1 MKTFRSIAV
10 SLFFA
15 ALFTVSAFAQ
25 TPTQPAG
32 AGRIVT
38 INTAAFEDPKAG
50 ITRYVNAMNALENEF
65 KPTSTELQTLGT
77 KIQTLQK
84 QYNDL
89 AAQANV
95 ANSPIKPESLQ
106 AKLDEIQNLQVEF
119 KRKQEDAKIK
129 LERRQQIVM
138 GPVMQDIQKAMQDFT
153 KQKGYGLVLDAAK
166 LDNAGIILGWDE
178 SKIDV
183 TKEFVTFYNARPAT
197 TAVTTPTT
205 TKP

>member
-25 TPTQPAG
+25 TTPTQPVG

-50 ITRYVNAMNALENEF
+50 ITRYVNAMNALDTEF
-65 KPTSTELQTLGT
+65 KPAYTELQTLGT

-89 AAQANV
+89 AAQANQPS
-95 ANSPIKPESLQ
+95 SPIKPESLQ
-106 AKLDEIQNLQVEF
+106 AKLDEIQNLQV
-119 KRKQEDAKIK
+119 
-129 LERRQQIVM
+129 
-138 GPVMQDIQKAMQDFT
+138 
-153 KQKGYGLVLDAAK
+153 
-166 LDNAGIILGWDE
+166 
-178 SKIDV
+178 
-183 TKEFVTFYNARPAT
+183 
-197 TAVTTPTT
+197 
-205 TKP
+205 